1 MRRVILLDADIPIF
15 RYSAVNQRD
24 IVWSEGDESVAVNP
38 PFEMVADQVDAHIEE
53 LADTLEAD
61 RIIICLSEP
70 VREKNWRKGILPT
83 YKDNRKDTKSPEY
96 RQKLSDY
103 LEEHYECY
111 KKPTLEG
118 DDVMGILATNPDI
131 VKGKKVIVSQDKDM
145 KTIPTRIFK
154 GKSVN
159 WLFNPDKDK
168 KPRKVTES
176 EADWFWM
183 MQTLM
188 GDTTDGYS
196 GCPWVGEK
204 KARDALGE
212 PQDGHLSLWWDLVV
226 DTYENATRKGENL
239 GLGIEDALVQARVA
253 RICRAEDYDF
263 NKQEAIPWTP

>member
-1 MRRVILLDADIPIF
+1 
-15 RYSAVNQRD
+15 
-24 IVWSEGDESVAVNP
+24 
-38 PFEMVADQVDAHIEE
+38 
-53 LADTLEAD
+53 
-61 RIIICLSEP
+61 
-70 VREKNWRKGILPT
+70 
-83 YKDNRKDTKSPEY
+83 
-96 RQKLSDY
+96 
-103 LEEHYECY
+103 
-111 KKPTLEG
+111 
-118 DDVMGILATNPDI
+118 
-131 VKGKKVIVSQDKDM
+131 
-145 KTIPTRIFK
+145 
-154 GKSVN
+154 
-159 WLFNPDKDK
+159 
-168 KPRKVTES
+168 
-176 EADWFWM
+176 M